1 MFDSATGSATLTDNT
16 FIMTFSDKEFANN
29 TPNNANYTITF
40 NNNVTYYCARLQKF
54 LQGNCTIINSVDK
67 NTSYTTIAS
76 GDGAEFANDF
86 KFVTKED
93 AFGLA
98 DVDAVKAWLK
108 PLDLTKDDGG
118 VNFKAKGAIS
128 STIGDPRWLQ

>member
-1 MFDSATGSATLTDNT
+1 M
-16 FIMTFSDKEFANN
+16 
-29 TPNNANYTITF
+29 
-40 NNNVTYYCARLQKF
+40 
-54 LQGNCTIINSVDK
+54 
-67 NTSYTTIAS
+67 
-76 GDGAEFANDF
+76 
-86 KFVTKED
+86 
-93 AFGLA
+93 A